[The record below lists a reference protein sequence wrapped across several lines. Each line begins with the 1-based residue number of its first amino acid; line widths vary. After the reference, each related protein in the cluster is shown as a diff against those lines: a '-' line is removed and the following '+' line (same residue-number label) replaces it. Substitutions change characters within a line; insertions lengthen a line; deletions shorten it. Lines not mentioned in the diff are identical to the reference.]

1 MKKAF
6 AVAART
12 PHFPSGL
19 LHWILPAVLL
29 VTTSTFVPTNP
40 HSEST
45 PGHLSVLELQQ
56 LVDAMLLADRNRG
69 TNKPTNVLE
78 LQRALLST
86 IAPDESPDDSPT
98 APRDAGV
105 LPVPARF
112 LLPAVHSLRSAL
124 DAISSDQAPTVTP
137 PPTGHLPPTAGTR
150 MRYQFHLLSNAPPA
164 AGSLSTSHLDTTTT

>member
-1 MKKAF
+1 MRKAF
-6 AVAART
+6 AVATRP
-12 PHFPSGL
+12 PHVASAL

-29 VTTSTFVPTNP
+29 VTTSTFAPVNP
-40 HSEST
+40 HAEPT

-56 LVDAMLLADRNRG
+56 LVDAMLLADRRRG
-69 TNKPTNVLE
+69 TNKSTNVLE
-78 LQRALLST
+78 LQRALLNT

-112 LLPAVHSLRSAL
+112 LLPAVHSPPSVL
-124 DAISSDQAPTVTP
+124 DVISSNQAPTATP
-137 PPTGHLPPTAGTR
+137 LPTGHLPPHAGTR

-164 AGSLSTSHLDTTTT
+164 VGFLSTTRLDMTTT